1 MIVNERDNNKLIP
14 AFLRSYGTFIGLLV
28 LVFFCLSLVG
38 IVNHEMW
45 LDELQAWLIA
55 RDSSSVI
62 DLFKNLKY
70 EGHPGLWHICLY
82 LISRFTYSPIS
93 MQLFHL
99 MIATGVIYVFIK
111 FSPFTRLQKVLFAFG
126 YFPFYE
132 YSIISRNYAL
142 GVLFI
147 FLFCA
152 LFKTTSKSY
161 IFLACI
167 LGLLANTN
175 IYGLIVAIV
184 LGLALILECILFQD
198 NIKLFRSRKWDLII
212 SGLIALFGILISII
226 QIIPPPDASF
236 SPGWTTDL
244 QIERLAK
251 VIVTIG
257 KSYVP
262 LPNFFKYQFWNSS
275 LLTIGTIVGGLS
287 TVFSLGILTFAIVI
301 FLQKPVV
308 FFMYITGTLGM
319 LSFMYLKYIGSLRHC
334 GHLFIWFI
342 TCLWISSYYV
352 KSHLIIDF
360 IESIFPRFSRA
371 INKLNTLFSKYK
383 KKVIMAILCTHVV
396 AGIYAFTMDFYYP
409 FSLTKEVARFIDN
422 QRMKDIV
429 VVGDIDYI
437 NYLGPPLSAHFGKK
451 IYYLGG
457 HSSGLGSFLV
467 WDKSRGYIRTQNSF
481 QFFDRIDKYLTTKDE
496 DKDTLLVLN
505 HKVEDCKNRNPD
517 SQLENLDSEIEGSG
531 DYCWSSTTYFVS
543 QISEFN
549 NGLISDENPGIYLY
563 LIKSP
568 KKR

>member
-1 MIVNERDNNKLIP
+1 MIVNERSNNKLIP
-14 AFLRSYGTFIGLLV
+14 AFLRSDVTFTILLV
-28 LVFFCLSLVG
+28 SAFFCLSLVG
-38 IVNHEMW
+38 VVNHEMW

-55 RDSSSVI
+55 RDSYSLI

-82 LISRFTYSPIS
+82 LISRFTYSPIP

-99 MIATGVIYVFIK
+99 MLATGVIYVFIK
-111 FSPFTRLQKVLFAFG
+111 FSPFTRLQKVLFSFG
-126 YFPFYE
+126 YFSFYE

-175 IYGLIVAIV
+175 IYGLIIAVS
-184 LGLALILECILFQD
+184 LGLALILEYILF
-198 NIKLFRSRKWDLII
+198 NKKIKLFKLRKWDLII
-212 SGLIALFGILISII
+212 SGSIALFGILISIM
-226 QIIPPPDASF
+226 QIVPPPDASF

-244 QIERLAK
+244 QIGRLAK

-262 LPNFFKYQFWNSS
+262 LPNFFKYQFWNTS
-275 LLTIGTIVGGLS
+275 LLTVGTIVAGLS
-287 TVFSLGILTFAIVI
+287 TLFSLGLLTFAIVI
-301 FLQKPVV
+301 FIQKPVV
-308 FFMYITGTLGM
+308 FFMYITGTFGM

-334 GHLFIWFI
+334 GHLYIWFI

-352 KSHLIIDF
+352 KSNLIIDS
-360 IESIFPRFSRA
+360 IESILPTFNRG

-396 AGIYAFTMDFYYP
+396 AGIFAFTMDLYYP
-409 FSLTKEVARFIDN
+409 FSLTKEVGRFIDN

-437 NYLGPPLSAHFGKK
+437 NYIGPPLSAYFGKK

-457 HSSGLGSFLV
+457 NSSGLGSFLV
-467 WDKSRGYIRTQNSF
+467 WGESRGHIRTQNSF
-481 QFFDRIDKYLTTKDE
+481 QFFDEIGKYLKS
-496 DKDTLLVLN
+496 KNQNMLLVLN
-505 HKVEDCKNRNPD
+505 HKVEDCKNRNPE
-517 SQLENLDSEIEGSG
+517 SKLENLDSEIEGSG
-531 DYCWSSTTYFVS
+531 DYCWSSKAYLVS

-563 LIKSP
+563 LIKSAE
-568 KKR
+568 KR